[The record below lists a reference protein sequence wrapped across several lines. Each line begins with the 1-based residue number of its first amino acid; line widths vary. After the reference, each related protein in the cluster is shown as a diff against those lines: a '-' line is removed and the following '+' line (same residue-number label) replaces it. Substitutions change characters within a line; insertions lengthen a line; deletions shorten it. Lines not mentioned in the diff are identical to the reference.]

1 LELLDTRPFMGG
13 QIVHDDDDISRRER
27 WGETLFHPFLEESAV
42 DGPVEDLPRF
52 MPAQA
57 QAGDKSNRLVMAVR
71 NGGAQPSSPPATS
84 AFAREI
90 GGGAGL
96 VNENEL
102 PWIEIGLARKPC
114 EATLQG
120 KRRLPPITVE
130 VGEPLAIFCDK
141 ALQTFGAKLCKR
153 FVRRAD
159 A

>member
-13 QIVHDDDDISRRER
+13 QIVHDDDISRRER

-52 MPAQA
+52 KPAQA
-57 QAGDKSNRLVMAVR
+57 QAGDKRNRLVMAVR
-71 NGGAQPSSPPATS
+71 NGGAQPSPPPATS

-102 PWIEIGLARKPC
+102 PGIEIGLARKPC
-114 EATLQG
+114 EAPLQHV
-120 KRRLPPITVE
+120 R
-130 VGEPLAIFCDK
+130 
-141 ALQTFGAKLCKR
+141 ALLLGG
-153 FVRRAD
+153 VRALFLNVTP
-159 A
+159 